1 MVRGCGYDS
10 KSSTT
15 KVTISKYDATIKR
28 WSSAWNA
35 IKNFMHVN
43 GKLQHGVAKESINGA
58 ALEERLSPTDGAEQ
72 AELLLPPQTTSSRP
86 DSAAQWKILTQ
97 DEATMRTGR
106 DGQVVMGPLKSEDI
120 IKMIEDGN
128 LDIDGSLIA
137 FCPRGFDTA
146 FWEPFSQEKVLEL
159 YNNKN
164 NNNSTNAPEM
174 GPTNVPEMGPT
185 NVPEMGP
192 TNVPKMG
199 STTGAASDGPGQ
211 EKKKQKKKTNKQKKK
226 QKKTTTTKN
235 MMKKMKTMKKTK
247 LMKKRVKMKQDKDKD
262 KDKGADGVT

>member
-1 MVRGCGYDS
+1 MVRGSDDDS
-10 KSSTT
+10 KSSG
-15 KVTISKYDATIKR
+15 SKPEYDGTIKR

-35 IKNFMHVN
+35 IKNFTHVN

-97 DEATMRTGR
+97 DGETMRMGR
-106 DGQVVMGPLKSEDI
+106 DGTQVIGPIDSGTLIDK
-120 IKMIEDGN
+120 IENGE
-128 LDIDGSLIA
+128 IDTDSSLIA

-159 YNNKN
+159 YNNN
-164 NNNSTNAPEM
+164 SSNNNSNYNDS
-174 GPTNVPEMGPT
+174 TNVPEMGPT
-185 NVPEMGP
+185 NIPEMGP
-192 TNVPKMG
+192 INVPMMG
-199 STTGAASDGPGQ
+199 STTGAATDGPGQ
-211 EKKKQKKKTNKQKKK
+211 KKTNKQKKK
-226 QKKTTTTKN
+226 QKTI
-235 MMKKMKTMKKTK
+235 KKTK

-262 KDKGADGVT
+262 KDKDKGADGVT